1 MANFYLRLMS
11 VLASASHDQLR
22 AQIQYLRAENQILR
36 AKLGRVV
43 RTTPDERARLVQLAA
58 AVGDAIKELVSIVQ
72 PCTLLKWARQAKS
85 GVNAPAASVR
95 KGGSRRTPDEVRA
108 LIVRMAQE
116 TGWGLTRIWGELRK
130 LEMGVSRTTISKILK
145 EHHIPIS
152 PKRKEPSWENFIK
165 SHAQTLWACDFVTQ
179 PVLTWRGWV
188 QMFFLVFMHVDTRR
202 VVVSGVT
209 TRPTARWA
217 KRETKMFIEAEEARA
232 GTADTDE
239 CGDRETV
246 VQSTGAGAKVVV
258 GQLIHDRDGKFGPGF
273 DVFLQR
279 RGVQPVRIPAFSPNL
294 NAYAERFIRTLRN
307 ECLDQFVV
315 MGRRHLRHL
324 LAVYSSYYNHQRPHS
339 ALEQIT
345 PCGVREAVSLGSGV
359 RGTVEARTKAGAGGD
374 PEAKRRAS
382 LSVAAATLGEALGS
396 RSVTSAAREAGSGGL
411 PRSIAV
417 ECEVSLGGVIRSY
430 RRAG

>member
-11 VLASASHDQLR
+11 VLAAASHDQLR

-43 RTTPDERARLVQLAA
+43 RTTPDERARLVQLAT

-72 PCTLLKWARQAKS
+72 PCTLLKWARQAKC
-85 GVNAPAASVR
+85 GVNAPATPLR

-108 LIVRMAQE
+108 IIVRMAQE

-130 LEMGVSRTTISKILK
+130 LEMGVSRTTISRILK

-152 PKRKEPSWENFIK
+152 PKRKEPSWENFIQ
-165 SHAQTLWACDFVTQ
+165 SHAQTLWACDVVTQ

-188 QMFFLVFMHVDTRR
+188 QMFFLVFMHVDSRR

-209 TRPTARWA
+209 TKPTARWA
-217 KRETKMFIEAEEARA
+217 KRETKTFIEAEEARA
-232 GTADTDE
+232 GTTGTDE
-239 CGDRETV
+239 HGDRASV
-246 VQSTGAGAKVVV
+246 VQSIGAGPKVGTALRRDVGPGERDGEGHCCERAKVVV
-258 GQLIHDRDGKFGPGF
+258 GQLIHDRDGKFGRGF

-345 PCGVREAVSLGSGV
+345 PCGV
-359 RGTVEARTKAGAGGD
+359 
-374 PEAKRRAS
+374 
-382 LSVAAATLGEALGS
+382 GEAML
-396 RSVTSAAREAGSGGL
+396 
-411 PRSIAV
+411 
-417 ECEVSLGGVIRSY
+417 LGG
-430 RRAG
+430 G

>member
-1 MANFYLRLMS
+1 MANLYLRLMS
-11 VLASASHDQLR
+11 VLAAASHDQLR

-36 AKLGRVV
+36 AKLGPVV
-43 RTTPDERARLVQLAA
+43 RTTPDERARLLNLAS

-85 GVNAPAASVR
+85 EVRAPAAPMR

-130 LEMGVSRTTISKILK
+130 LEMDVSRTTISKILK

-152 PKRKEPSWENFIK
+152 PKRKDPSWENFIK
-165 SHAQTLWACDFVTQ
+165 SHAQTLWACDVVTQ

-188 QMFFLVFMHVDTRR
+188 QMFFLVFMHVDSRR

-209 TRPTARWA
+209 TKPTARWA
-217 KRETKMFIEAEEARA
+217 KRETKTFIDAEEARG
-232 GTADTDE
+232 GTAGADE
-239 CGDRETV
+239 CADRETV
-246 VQSTGAGAKVVV
+246 VQSIGARAKVGV
-258 GQLIHDRDGKFGPGF
+258 GHLIHDRDGKFGPGF
-273 DVFLQR
+273 DVFLRR

-324 LAVYSSYYNHQRPHS
+324 LSVYSSYYNHQRPHS
-339 ALEQIT
+339 ALEQVT
-345 PCGVREAVSLGSGV
+345 PCGVGEAVLFGGGV
-359 RGTVEARTKAGAGGD
+359 RQEAQAEARAKDEGSTSSCVDAAQPWKALEARWIDGAAGD
-374 PEAKRRAS
+374 RRS
-382 LSVAAATLGEALGS
+382 KNVPGRIEVA
-396 RSVTSAAREAGSGGL
+396 
-411 PRSIAV
+411 
-417 ECEVSLGGVIRSY
+417 CDVSLGGVIRSY